1 MRLEWEKQ
9 KVRRI
14 NTLTTLKQKYTT
26 VEQVVET
33 LFKALAIR
41 QKDQSSV

>member
-1 MRLEWEKQ
+1 MRCGVGKAEGKEDQ
-9 KVRRI
+9 Y
-14 NTLTTLKQKYTT
+14 TALKQKYTT
-26 VEQVVET
+26 VEQVVEM